1 MSEPVADRRQQ
12 LRIAAGKLLHAC
24 GAYRQL
30 LPVYAPRRGRL
41 RQRLLDYLQHY
52 LRSVPAAEADL
63 YLEPLGA
70 WFACDLNDHML
81 FHYLR
86 NEAPLY
92 ELEEIRFWRQ
102 QVRPGDHL
110 LDIGANHGFWGVT
123 LASTVATAAHLHLFE
138 ANPAVARRLRRTLS
152 MNPRLQARLH
162 ECAVSDGSVDRISF
176 YRPQGNLSGLGSTV
190 LHDYAT
196 VRGYLRADDRI
207 EVPACSID
215 QLLQGGVISGMDLVK
230 IDVEQAEDA
239 VVAGAR
245 AALEHFRPRML
256 MIETGADSQATGILR
271 DLGYRVSLLDAD
283 GRERDLS
290 ADDWGNLIFRRA
302 AG

>member
-1 MSEPVADRRQQ
+1 MSELVADRRQQ
-12 LRIAAGKLLHAC
+12 LRIAAGRLLHAC

-30 LPVYAPRRGRL
+30 LPVYAPKRGRL
-41 RQRLLDYLQHY
+41 RQRLLDYLEHY
-52 LRSVPAAEADL
+52 LRSVPAAEAEL
-63 YLEPLGA
+63 YLEPLRA

-81 FHYLR
+81 APYLH
-86 NEAPLY
+86 NEAPIY
-92 ELEEIRFWRQ
+92 ELAEIEFWRR
-102 QVRPGDHL
+102 QVRAGDHL
-110 LDIGANHGFWGVT
+110 LDIGANHGFWGIA
-123 LASTVATAAHLHLFE
+123 LATSVRDAVRLHLFE
-138 ANPAVARRLRRTLS
+138 ANPAVARRLRRTLALNRQLAAS
-152 MNPRLQARLH
+152 LH

-196 VRGYLRADDRI
+196 VRGYLRAEDRI

-215 QLLQGGVISGMDLVK
+215 QLVQGGVISGMDLVK
-230 IDVEQAEDA
+230 VDVEQAEDA

-290 ADDWGNLIFRRA
+290 ADDWGNLIFRRD

>member
-1 MSEPVADRRQQ
+1 MSADRRQP
-12 LRIAAGKLLHAC
+12 LRIAAGRLLHAC

-52 LRSVPAAEADL
+52 LQSVPSAEADL

-81 FHYLR
+81 APYLQG
-86 NEAPLY
+86 EAPIY
-92 ELEEIRFWRQ
+92 ELAEIRFWQQ
-102 QVRPGDHL
+102 QVRSGDQL

-123 LASTVATAAHLHLFE
+123 LATSTAVGQLHLFE
-138 ANPAVARRLRRTLS
+138 ANPAIAARLRRTLS
-152 MNPRLQARLH
+152 LNRGLPATLH
-162 ECAVSDGSVDRISF
+162 ACAVSDGSVDRICF

-190 LHDYAT
+190 LHAYAAAH
-196 VRGYLRADDRI
+196 GYLNADDRI
-207 EVPACSID
+207 EVPASSID
-215 QLLQGGVISGMDLVK
+215 QLVQRGAIGGIDLVK

-245 AALEHFRPRML
+245 EAFARFQPRML
-256 MIETGADSQATGILR
+256 MVETGARSQATETLR
-271 DLGYRVSLLDAD
+271 QLGYQVTLLQPD
-283 GRERDLS
+283 GRERALRDE
-290 ADDWGNLIFRRA
+290 DWGNLVFRRTA
-302 AG
+302 